1 MSFRIGIF
9 TLIKQNKCYFDQSI
23 RSIFTKNI
31 DFTKSKILIEY
42 ESRVRLKQIHDDPHQ
57 TAIIQRLLQLDE
69 QLNDYQPSLSSSSSS
84 ILSESSPS
92 NLIVSKLSSLFGG
105 GGGGSSKKSKSESE
119 CSNQPVKNRG
129 LYLHGNVGCGKT
141 MLMDLFFDNCS
152 VDPRKRRR
160 VHFHSFML
168 DFHNRFHQHKQR
180 RNESRNVLSSTMDGR
195 KRASFDFD
203 PIPIIA
209 QDIVEESWF
218 ICLDEFQVTDIG
230 DAMILKH
237 FFKQLFAH
245 GMVMIATSN
254 RPPDELYKGGLQRS
268 NFLPFIDLLKKH
280 CDVYELASGIDYR
293 RLVDSKKHQ
302 VYYINNKDTDKTINL
317 MFKVLANNE
326 NDSIRPKTLT
336 IKGRN
341 VTLKRTCGGV
351 LDSSFAELCDQPL
364 GAIDYL
370 TIAQYYHT
378 VIIRDIPKLTMKLR
392 GQARRFITMIDTFYD
407 HHVRCMF
414 TSDVPCDELFQVQR
428 IEDVLANDDNRK
440 LMDDLGMTSD
450 DLNASIFSGEEEMFA
465 FERALSRLYEMQ
477 TIDYWNANKNLAKN
491 KSFF

>member
-1 MSFRIGIF
+1 MSSWLTRCDD
-9 TLIKQNKCYFDQSI
+9 LA
-23 RSIFTKNI
+23 RSRGEKV
-31 DFTKSKILIEY
+31 TKSRILTEY

-57 TAIIQRLLQLDE
+57 TAVIERLLQLDE
-69 QLNDYQPSLSSSSSS
+69 QVKDYQPSSNTYTTS
-84 ILSESSPS
+84 ISRS
-92 NLIVSKLSSLFGG
+92 NQIVSKLSSLFM
-105 GGGGSSKKSKSESE
+105 SSKLKSQSMKPE
-119 CSNQPVKNRG
+119 QPVKNRG
-129 LYLHGNVGCGKT
+129 LYLHGSVGCGKT
-141 MLMDLFFDNCS
+141 MLMDLFYENCS
-152 VDPRKRRR
+152 VDPRQKRR

-180 RNESRNVLSSTMDGR
+180 RNESLFSHNTSGGG
-195 KRASFDFD
+195 RASFDFD

-209 QDIVEESWF
+209 NEIVQESWF

-245 GMVMIATSN
+245 GMIMIATSN
-254 RPPDELYKGGLQRS
+254 RPPDELYKGGIQRS
-268 NFLPFIDLLKKH
+268 NFLPFIDLLKRH

-302 VYYINNKDTDKTINL
+302 VYYIKNSDTDKTLDLI
-317 MFKVLANNE
+317 FKVFANNE

-341 VTLKRTCGGV
+341 VTLKRTCGGI
-351 LDSSFAELCDQPL
+351 LDSSFSELCDQPL

-407 HHVRCMF
+407 HHIRVIF
-414 TSDVPCDELFQVQR
+414 SSDVQCDELFQVQR
-428 IEDVLANDDNRK
+428 IDDVLADDDNRK
-440 LMDDLGMTSD
+440 LMDDLGMTND
-450 DLNASIFSGEEEMFA
+450 DLNAAIFSGEEEMFA
-465 FERALSRLYEMQ
+465 FERALSRVYEMQ
-477 TIDYWNANKNLAKN
+477 TADYWDAK
-491 KSFF
+491 KI